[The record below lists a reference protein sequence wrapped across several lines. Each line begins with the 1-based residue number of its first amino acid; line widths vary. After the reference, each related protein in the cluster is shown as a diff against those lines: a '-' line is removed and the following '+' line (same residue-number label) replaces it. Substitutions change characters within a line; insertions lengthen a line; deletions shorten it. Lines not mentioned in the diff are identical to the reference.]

1 MWINKIIEFN
11 RGDNTGCAYFQMN
24 QKRGR
29 RWSATKA
36 YLQPIRNRKN
46 LTILY
51 KTLVQRVNVE
61 IKIPPCWQFAQ
72 PCHLIM
78 LQRQQNL
85 CKKEVILAAGAIGL
99 LKYYSYQNRNA
110 KNLAEVGI
118 ELKVDLPGVG
128 ENLHDHLQL
137 RSIYSVE
144 NTETLN
150 HKFNSIVGK
159 LSMD

>member
-1 MWINKIIEFN
+1 
-11 RGDNTGCAYFQMN
+11 MN

-36 YLQPIRNRKN
+36 YLQPIRSRKN
-46 LTILY
+46 LTILT
-51 KTLVQRVNVE
+51 KTLVHRVNVARE
-61 IKIPPCWQFAQ
+61 NSSLVAQSVTTSSFDDAAKKTKIYA
-72 PCHLIM
+72 
-78 LQRQQNL
+78 
-85 CKKEVILAAGAIGL
+85 KKEVILAAGAIGSPQIL
-99 LKYYSYQNRNA
+99 QLSGIGNA

-144 NTETLN
+144 NRKRSTI
-150 HKFNSIVGK
+150 NSI
-159 LSMD
+159 LSLESSLWD